1 MELNTLLQKARCYNL
16 AFLNCGNPR
25 EQPHPPLLK
34 LSEYSE
40 YYFVRKKL
48 EKGVDVYP
56 EIVYNTIK
64 EREKEKQ
71 Q

>member
-16 AFLNCGNPR
+16 AFFNCGNPR

-40 YYFVRKKL
+40 YYFVRKKF
-48 EKGVDVYP
+48 EKGVDTFP
-56 EIVYNTIK
+56 EIRYNTVKIK
-64 EREKEKQ
+64 ERK
-71 Q
+71 